1 LDQAVAR
8 ARTCLI
14 GQQQADGHWVGELEG
29 DTILESEYLLLLQ
42 FMGWRDETRFRRA
55 ANYLRERQLPSG
67 GWAIYAGGPPEVSA
81 SVKAYLALK
90 LAGAEPA
97 EPAMVRAR
105 EEIRSLGGPARANTF
120 TKIYLALLGQFP
132 WRCTPVVP
140 PEIVLLPRW
149 FPLNLYEISS
159 WSRAIVVPLSIV
171 SSFRPVCP
179 LPEGMGIDEL
189 YVGEWSE
196 QALRL
201 PRVPAT
207 HPFGFGLRW
216 CWRNFFLLVD
226 DLMQRREVRPPDA
239 LRRRARSAAE
249 AWMLEHFERSGG
261 LGAIF
266 PPMVYA
272 LLALRLLGYADD
284 HPQVARARAELE
296 RFEIV
301 EGDTLRLQPC
311 FSPVWDTALA
321 MQALAFSGRAD
332 DPALE
337 RAAAWLLDREVRH
350 PGDWRFKRPGAKPG
364 GWPFEYENE
373 FYPDLDDTA
382 AVITALHHAPGAS
395 PSAARAAMERAIDW
409 MLHMQGRDGGWA
421 SFDVDNNRMVFT
433 QIPFAD
439 HNAMLD
445 PSTADITARTLEMLS
460 LAVPGA
466 VAGWR
471 GAGTGKTGDSSERGV
486 AAAVARAVAFLR
498 REQEPDGAWFGR
510 WGVNYVYGTWLA
522 LQGLRAVGFEEAAE
536 EVRRGAAWIRSA
548 QNADGGWGESPASY
562 DDPAQR
568 GVGQSTASQTA
579 WAVMGLVAA
588 GEAAGEAAVRGVDF
602 LLRTQGADGSWP
614 EERFTGT
621 GFPRVFYLKY
631 HLYRLYFPLMAL
643 ARYARALEGT
653 EGA

>member
-1 LDQAVAR
+1 
-8 ARTCLI
+8 
-14 GQQQADGHWVGELEG
+14 
-29 DTILESEYLLLLQ
+29 
-42 FMGWRDETRFRRA
+42 
-55 ANYLRERQLPSG
+55 
-67 GWAIYAGGPPEVSA
+67 
-81 SVKAYLALK
+81 
-90 LAGAEPA
+90 
-97 EPAMVRAR
+97 
-105 EEIRSLGGPARANTF
+105 
-120 TKIYLALLGQFP
+120 
-132 WRCTPVVP
+132 
-140 PEIVLLPRW
+140 
-149 FPLNLYEISS
+149 
-159 WSRAIVVPLSIV
+159 
-171 SSFRPVCP
+171 
-179 LPEGMGIDEL
+179 
-189 YVGEWSE
+189 
-196 QALRL
+196 
-201 PRVPAT
+201 
-207 HPFGFGLRW
+207 
-216 CWRNFFLLVD
+216 
-226 DLMQRREVRPPDA
+226 
-239 LRRRARSAAE
+239 
-249 AWMLEHFERSGG
+249 
-261 LGAIF
+261 
-266 PPMVYA
+266 
-272 LLALRLLGYADD
+272 
-284 HPQVARARAELE
+284 
-296 RFEIV
+296 
-301 EGDTLRLQPC
+301 
-311 FSPVWDTALA
+311 
-321 MQALAFSGRAD
+321 
-332 DPALE
+332 
-337 RAAAWLLDREVRH
+337 
-350 PGDWRFKRPGAKPG
+350 
-364 GWPFEYENE
+364 
-373 FYPDLDDTA
+373 
-382 AVITALHHAPGAS
+382 
-395 PSAARAAMERAIDW
+395 MERAIDW
-409 MLHMQGRDGGWA
+409 MLHMQWRDGGWA